1 MLAIENRESHKKSM
15 IRKSYGENTH
25 DLSCEIESKQERVR
39 QRFWKKKKL
48 EVGFNDENNLL
59 QPTPVKPSL
68 SLVLRYPVQMLGI
81 RQCNVVARQSL
92 TARSCPEDEEQRN
105 AEMLHAS
112 TAKHTSDEPYSPHN
126 KWPLRYHSYLE
137 EEESST
143 YVHLLV

>member
-1 MLAIENRESHKKSM
+1 MEKIRMIYPVKQNRNKKG
-15 IRKSYGENTH
+15 YDNGFE
-25 DLSCEIESKQERVR
+25 
-39 QRFWKKKKL
+39 KKKL

-126 KWPLRYHSYLE
+126 K
-137 EEESST
+137 
-143 YVHLLV
+143 